1 MVEGRVFGLRLSTF
15 LLKGEKNTS
24 PMLDSNILEQVKSVF
39 GSLSSDITLSVTR
52 NSNDESSAEF
62 SAFVEDIASTSDKI
76 STVYQEGDTFSF
88 SILRNGEETGISFRG
103 VPNGHEFT
111 SLLLAILNTDGQGK
125 NLPDEAIAARIK
137 SLKGEI
143 RLQTYVSLTCTN
155 CPDVVQ
161 ALNVMSLI
169 NPNISNEMVDGGLCQ
184 DEIQRLNIQGVPSVY
199 VNGEPLHTGRGD
211 LGVLLQELEDK
222 VGTDHDEN
230 AVQTVREYDVIV
242 LGGGPAGAS
251 SAIYSARKGLRVAIV
266 AERIGGQVNDT
277 TGIENLIS
285 VTKTTGTQLAA
296 DLRTHINA
304 YSIDVFD
311 NRKVVSTSLK
321 EAVKTVSVR
330 GGETFTAPAVVIA
343 TGASWRRLGLPD
355 ENKYIGHGEHFC
367 PHCDGPFYKGKDVAV
382 IGGGNSGIEAAI
394 DLAGICRHVTVL
406 EFADAMRADE
416 VLQQKVASLPNVEVF
431 LSTQTTALLGDGQ
444 KLSGITV
451 KDRTNDEERN
461 ITLDGV
467 FVQIGLSPNSD
478 AFKDEVEVT
487 PRNEIVVDA
496 TNRTSLSGVYA
507 AGDVTT
513 VPYKQITIAMGE
525 GAKAALSAFDDRIRG
540 VI

>member
-1 MVEGRVFGLRLSTF
+1 
-15 LLKGEKNTS
+15 
-24 PMLDSNILEQVKSVF
+24 MLDSSILEQVKGVF
-39 GSLSSDITLSVTR
+39 ASLSSDITLSVTR
-52 NSNDESSAEF
+52 NSNDENSAEF
-62 SAFVEDIASTSDKI
+62 SSFVEDIASTSDKI
-76 STVYQEGDTFSF
+76 KTVYQEGEQFSF

-103 VPNGHEFT
+103 IPNGHEFT
-111 SLLLAILNTDGQGK
+111 SLLLAILNSDGQGK

-161 ALNVMSLI
+161 ALNVMALI

-211 LGVLLQELEDK
+211 LGILLQELEDK

-296 DLRTHINA
+296 DLRTHINE

-311 NRKVVSTSLK
+311 NRKVVSTNLK
-321 EAVKTVSVR
+321 EAIKTVSVR
-330 GGETFTAPAVVIA
+330 GGETFTAPAIVIA

-355 ENKYIGHGEHFC
+355 EDKYIGHGEHFC
-367 PHCDGPFYKGKDVAV
+367 PHCDGPFYKGKRVAV
-382 IGGGNSGIEAAI
+382 IGGGNSGIEAAL
-394 DLAGICRHVTVL
+394 DLAGICSHVTVL
-406 EFADAMRADE
+406 EFADKLLADN
-416 VLQQKVASLPNVEVF
+416 VLQEKARATENIEIFTMS
-431 LSTQTTALLGDGQ
+431 QTTAVLGDGQ
-444 KLSGITV
+444 KVTGLRV
-451 KDRTNDEERN
+451 KDRNTEQERE
-461 ITLDGV
+461 ISLDGI
-467 FVQIGLSPNSD
+467 FVQIGLAPNTQAFAEQLELSP
-478 AFKDEVEVT
+478 
-487 PRNEIVVDA
+487 RREIQVDR
-496 TNRTSLSGVYA
+496 TCRTSVSGVYA
-507 AGDVTT
+507 AGDCTD
-513 VPYKQITIAMGE
+513 VPYKQIVVAIGE
-525 GAKAALSAFDDRIRG
+525 GAKASLSAFDDRVRG
-540 VI
+540 VIG

>member
-1 MVEGRVFGLRLSTF
+1 MSLGLYLSTF
-15 LLKGEKNTS
+15 LLIRREIYK
-24 PMLDSNILEQVKSVF
+24 PMLDSNILEQVKGVF
-39 GSLSSDITLSVTR
+39 ASLSSDITLSVTR
-52 NSNDESSAEF
+52 NSNDENSAEF
-62 SAFVEDIASTSDKI
+62 SSFLEDFASTSDKI
-76 STVYQEGDTFSF
+76 KTVYKEGEQFSF

-103 VPNGHEFT
+103 IPNGHEFT
-111 SLLLAILNTDGQGK
+111 SLLLAVLNTDGQGK

-161 ALNVMSLI
+161 ALNVMALI

-211 LGVLLQELEDK
+211 LGILLQELEDK

-296 DLRTHINA
+296 DLRTHINDC
-304 YSIDVFD
+304 SIDVFD
-311 NRKVVSTSLK
+311 NRKVVSTNLK

-355 ENKYIGHGEHFC
+355 EEKYIGHGEHFC

-444 KLSGITV
+444 KLSGIRV
-451 KDRTNDEERN
+451 KDRTNDEERD
-461 ITLDGV
+461 IALDGV

-478 AFKDEVEVT
+478 AFKDQVEVT
-487 PRNEIVVDA
+487 PRNEIIVDA

-540 VI
+540 VIIG

>member
-1 MVEGRVFGLRLSTF
+1 
-15 LLKGEKNTS
+15 
-24 PMLDSNILEQVKSVF
+24 MLDSSILEQVKGVF

-52 NSNDESSAEF
+52 NSNDENSAEF
-62 SAFVEDIASTSDKI
+62 SSFVEDIASTSDKI
-76 STVYQEGDTFSF
+76 KTVYQEGEQFSF

-103 VPNGHEFT
+103 IPNGHEFT
-111 SLLLAILNTDGQGK
+111 SLLLAILNSDGQGK

-161 ALNVMSLI
+161 ALNVMALI
-169 NPNISNEMVDGGLCQ
+169 NPNISNEMVDGGLYQ

-211 LGVLLQELEDK
+211 LGILLQELEDK

-296 DLRTHINA
+296 DLRTHINE

-311 NRKVVSTSLK
+311 NRKVVSTNLK
-321 EAVKTVSVR
+321 EAIKTVSVR

-343 TGASWRRLGLPD
+343 TGASWRLLGLPD
-355 ENKYIGHGEHFC
+355 EDKYIGHGEHFC

-444 KLSGITV
+444 KLSGIRV
-451 KDRTNDEERN
+451 KDRTNDEERD
-461 ITLDGV
+461 IALDGV

-478 AFKDEVEVT
+478 AFKDQVEVT